1 MLNKP
6 LDLVE
11 LLVPECSALKRN
23 VDMQDVME
31 RYDLIIGGE
40 KVQTSE
46 YLEIR
51 DPGNG
56 ELVGECPV
64 ATKADLDRAVAS
76 AREAYKSWSQSS
88 DQERKDAVIR
98 IADAIHANMEEL
110 AQLLTREQG
119 KPLNGLGSRFE
130 LHGAEAWAR
139 HTGSLELPVEVLHE
153 DETGRVELH
162 RKPLGVV
169 GSITPWNFPILIAIW
184 HLVPAI
190 RTGNTVV
197 IKPSPYTPLST
208 MRLVEILNRVLPRGV
223 LNVVAG
229 RDDLGQMMSE
239 HPGIQKIVFTG
250 SCATGKKVMQAASSN
265 LKRVTLELGG
275 NDAGIVL
282 PDADPKEI
290 AERLFWGA
298 FINNGQTCAALKRL
312 YVPENI
318 YDEVCDALVDYAK
331 NVPVGHGLDEDSVLG
346 PIQNKMQ
353 YDKVVELVEDAKR
366 NGARVLCGGEAPD
379 GPGFFYPV
387 TIVADA
393 TDGMRIVDEEQF
405 GPVLPVIRYTDLEDA
420 VERANG
426 LDVGLGGSAWSS
438 DVDKAKAVASR
449 LECGTAWVNN
459 HGAIKPFAPFG
470 GVKGSGL
477 GVEFG
482 ELGLKEYTSVQVVHQ

>member
-1 MLNKP
+1 MKHY
-6 LDLVE
+6 
-11 LLVPECSALKRN
+11 A
-23 VDMQDVME
+23 
-31 RYDLIIGGE
+31 LIIGGE
-40 KVQTSE
+40 KVATSE
-46 YLEIR
+46 LMEIR
-51 DPGNG
+51 DPATG
-56 ELVGECPV
+56 EVVGECPV
-64 ATKADLDRAVAS
+64 ATRQDLDRAVDA
-76 AREAYKSWSQSS
+76 AQEAYKSWSRSS
-88 DQERKDAVIR
+88 DEERKAAVNR
-98 IADAIHANMEEL
+98 MADAIHANMDEL
-110 AQLLTREQG
+110 AELLTREQG
-119 KPLNGLGSRFE
+119 KPLNGMGSRFE
-130 LHGAEAWAR
+130 LHGAEAWTRYTA
-139 HTGSLELPVEVLHE
+139 TLDLPVEVLQD

-169 GSITPWNFPILIAIW
+169 GSITPWNFPILIGIW
-184 HLVPAI
+184 HLVPAV

-197 IKPSPYTPLST
+197 IKPSPNTPLST
-208 MRLVEILNRVLPRGV
+208 IRLVEILNEVLPPGV

-229 RDDLGQMMSE
+229 RDELGQMMTE
-239 HPGIQKIVFTG
+239 HPQIQKIVFTG
-250 SCATGKKVMQAASSN
+250 SCQTGKKVMQSAADT

-282 PDADPKEI
+282 PDADPREI

-312 YVPENI
+312 YVPDNI
-318 YDEVCDALVDYAK
+318 YDAVCDALVEYAA
-331 NVPVGHGLDEDSVLG
+331 NVAVGPGLDEQNMLG

-353 YDKVVELVEDAKR
+353 YDKVVGLVEDAKR
-366 NGARVLCGGEAPD
+366 RGGRVLCGGEEPD

-387 TIVADA
+387 TIVADV

-405 GPVLPVIRYTDLEDA
+405 GPVLPVIRYSDVEDA
-420 VERANG
+420 IGRANR

-438 DVDKAKAVASR
+438 DVEKAKAVAER

-482 ELGLKEYTSVQVVHQ
+482 KLGLEEYTSVQVVHQ

>member
-1 MLNKP
+1 MKRF
-6 LDLVE
+6 E
-11 LLVPECSALKRN
+11 LT
-23 VDMQDVME
+23 
-31 RYDLIIGGE
+31 IGGQQ
-40 KVQTSE
+40 VPTSE
-46 YLEIR
+46 YFEIR
-51 DPGNG
+51 DPSTG
-56 ELVGECPV
+56 EVVGECPV
-64 ATKADLDRAVAS
+64 GTSVELDRAVEA

-88 DQERKDAVIR
+88 DQERKDAVNR
-98 IADAIHANMEEL
+98 IADKVHEHMEEL
-110 AQLLTREQG
+110 AELLTREQG
-119 KPLNGLGSRFE
+119 KPLNGMGSRFE

-139 HTGSLELPVEVLHE
+139 YTGTLELPVEVLSD

-184 HLVPAI
+184 HIVPAI

-208 MRLVEILNRVLPRGV
+208 IRMVEILNEVLPTGV

-229 RDDLGQMMSE
+229 RDNLGQMMTE
-239 HPGIQKIVFTG
+239 HPNIQKIVFTG

-282 PDADPKEI
+282 PDANPKEI
-290 AERLFWGA
+290 AEKLFWGA

-312 YVPENI
+312 YVPDNI
-318 YDEVCDALVDYAK
+318 YDEVCEALVEVAGQ
-331 NVPVGHGLDEDSVLG
+331 VPVGPGLDEKSILG
-346 PIQNKMQ
+346 PIQNRMQ
-353 YDKVVELVEDAKR
+353 YDKVVDLVEDAKR
-366 NGARVLCGGEAPD
+366 QGARILCGGEAPD
-379 GPGFFYPV
+379 GAGFFYPV
-387 TIVADA
+387 TIVADV

-405 GPVLPVIRYTDLEDA
+405 GPVLPVIRYSDVDDA
-420 VERANG
+420 VERANR

-449 LECGTAWVNN
+449 LECGTAWVNS
-459 HGAIKPFAPFG
+459 HGGIKPFAPFG
-470 GVKGSGL
+470 GVKGSGI

-482 ELGLKEYTSVQVVHQ
+482 KLGLEEYTSVQVVHH

>member
-1 MLNKP
+1 M
-6 LDLVE
+6 
-11 LLVPECSALKRN
+11 AKRY
-23 VDMQDVME
+23 E
-31 RYDLIIGGE
+31 LIIGGK
-40 KVQTSE
+40 KVPTAE
-46 YLEIR
+46 HIEIR
-51 DPGNG
+51 DPGSG
-56 ELVGECPV
+56 QVVGECPV
-64 ATKADLDRAVAS
+64 ATSEDLDCALNA
-76 AREAYKSWSQSS
+76 AREAYKSWSQSG
-88 DQERKDAVIR
+88 DEDRKAAVGR
-98 IADAIHANMEEL
+98 IADTIHANMEEL
-110 AQLLTREQG
+110 AELLTREQG
-119 KPLNGLGSRFE
+119 KPLNGMGSRFE

-139 HTGSLELPVEVLHE
+139 HTGSLELPVEVLSD
-153 DETGRVELH
+153 DESGRVELH

-169 GSITPWNFPILIAIW
+169 GSITPWNFPLLIAIW
-184 HLVPAI
+184 HVVPAI

-197 IKPSPYTPLST
+197 LKPSPYTPLST
-208 MRLVEILNRVLPRGV
+208 IRLVELLNEVLPPGV

-229 RDDLGQMMSE
+229 RDELGQMMTE
-239 HPGIQKIVFTG
+239 HPHIQKIVFTG
-250 SCATGKKVMQAASSN
+250 SCATGKKVMQTASTT

-312 YVPENI
+312 YVPDEI

-331 NVPVGHGLDEDSVLG
+331 NVSVGHGLDENSILG
-346 PIQNKMQ
+346 PIQNRKQ
-353 YDKVVELVEDAKR
+353 YEKVVELVEDAKR

-420 VERANG
+420 IERANG
-426 LDVGLGGSAWSS
+426 LDVGLGGSAWSA
-438 DVDKAKAVASR
+438 DPEKAKAVAHR
-449 LECGTAWVNN
+449 LECGTAWVNS
-459 HGAIKPFAPFG
+459 HGGIKPFAPFG
-470 GVKGSGL
+470 GVKGSGI

-482 ELGLKEYTSVQVVHQ
+482 ELGLKEYTSVQVVHH

>member
-1 MLNKP
+1 
-6 LDLVE
+6 VE
-11 LLVPECSALKRN
+11 AAVAKRF
-23 VDMQDVME
+23 
-31 RYDLIIGGE
+31 DLIIGGE
-40 KVQTSE
+40 TVATSDHFD
-46 YLEIR
+46 IR
-51 DPGNG
+51 DPATG
-56 ELVGECPV
+56 EVVGECPV
-64 ATKADLDRAVAS
+64 ATKEDLDRAVAS
-76 AREAYKSWSQSS
+76 ARDAYESWSKSS
-88 DQERKDAVIR
+88 EEERKGAVSR

-110 AQLLTREQG
+110 AELLTREQG

-139 HTGSLELPVEVLHE
+139 HTGALDLPVEVLQD
-153 DETGRVELH
+153 DESGRVELH

-169 GSITPWNFPILIAIW
+169 GSITPWNFPILIAVW
-184 HLVPAI
+184 HVVPAI
-190 RTGNTVV
+190 RAGNTVV

-208 MRLVEILNRVLPRGV
+208 IRLVEILNEILPKGV

-229 RDDLGQMMSE
+229 HNDLGQMMTE
-239 HPGIQKIVFTG
+239 HHGIQKIVFTG
-250 SCATGKKVMQAASSN
+250 SCATGKKVMQAASGN

-282 PDADPKEI
+282 PDADPNEI

-312 YVPENI
+312 YVPDPI
-318 YDEVCDALVDYAK
+318 YDEVCEALVGYAS
-331 NVPVGHGLDEDSVLG
+331 NVRVGHGLDENSALG

-353 YDKVVELVEDAKR
+353 YEKIVELVEDAKR
-366 NGARVLCGGEAPD
+366 EGARILCGGEAPD
-379 GPGFFYPV
+379 GAGFFYPV

-393 TDGMRIVDEEQF
+393 KDGMRIVDEEQF

-420 VERANG
+420 IERANR

-438 DVDKAKAVASR
+438 DVEKAKAVAAR

>member
-1 MLNKP
+1 MK
-6 LDLVE
+6 
-11 LLVPECSALKRN
+11 
-23 VDMQDVME
+23 
-31 RYDLIIGGE
+31 RYDLVIGGE
-40 KVQTSE
+40 KVATAE
-46 YLEIR
+46 HVEIR
-51 DPGNG
+51 DPATG
-56 ELVGECPV
+56 EVVGECPV
-64 ATKADLDRAVAS
+64 ATRQELDRAVAA
-76 AREAYKSWSQSS
+76 AREAYKSWSASS
-88 DQERKDAVIR
+88 NEDRKEAVNR
-98 IADAIHANMEEL
+98 IADAVHSHMDEL
-110 AQLLTREQG
+110 AELLTREQG
-119 KPLNGLGSRFE
+119 KPLNGRGSRFE

-139 HTGSLELPVEVLHE
+139 HTGTLELPVEVLHD

-184 HLVPAI
+184 HIVPAI

-197 IKPSPYTPLST
+197 VKPSPYTPLST
-208 MRLVEILNRVLPRGV
+208 IRLVEILNEVLPKGV

-229 RDDLGQMMSE
+229 RDDLGQMMTE
-239 HPGIQKIVFTG
+239 HPNIQKIVFTG
-250 SCATGKKVMQAASSN
+250 SCATGKKVMQTASST

-318 YDEVCDALVDYAK
+318 YDEVCEALVEYAGQ
-331 NVPVGHGLDEDSVLG
+331 VAVGPGLDENNVLG

-353 YDKVVELVEDAKR
+353 YDKVVGLVEDAR
-366 NGARVLCGGEAPD
+366 RQGARILCGGEAPQ
-379 GPGFFYPV
+379 GPGLFYPV
-387 TIVADA
+387 TIVADV

-405 GPVLPVIRYTDLEDA
+405 GPVLRVIRYSDLEDA
-420 VERANG
+420 IDRANR

-438 DVDKAKAVASR
+438 DPEKAKAVAAR

-470 GVKGSGL
+470 GVKGSGI

-482 ELGLKEYTSVQVVHQ
+482 KLGLEEYTAVQVVHQ

>member
-1 MLNKP
+1 MI
-6 LDLVE
+6 
-11 LLVPECSALKRN
+11 
-23 VDMQDVME
+23 E
-31 RYDLIIGGE
+31 RYELIIGGE
-40 KVQTSE
+40 KVATTVHM
-46 YLEIR
+46 EIR
-51 DPGNG
+51 DPGTA
-56 ELVGECPV
+56 EMVGECPV
-64 ATKADLDRAVAS
+64 ATREDLDRAVDV
-76 AREAYKSWSQSS
+76 AREAYKSWSHSS
-88 DQERKDAVIR
+88 DEERKEAVSR
-98 IADAIHANMEEL
+98 IADTIHANIEEL
-110 AQLLTREQG
+110 AELLTREQG
-119 KPLNGLGSRFE
+119 KPLNGMGSRFE

-139 HTGSLELPVEVLHE
+139 YTGSLELPVEILSD

-169 GSITPWNFPILIAIW
+169 GSITPWNFPVLIAIW
-184 HLVPAI
+184 HIVPAI

-197 IKPSPYTPLST
+197 IKPSPHTPLST
-208 MRLVEILNRVLPRGV
+208 IRLVELLNEALPKGV

-229 RDDLGQMMSE
+229 RDDLGQMMTE
-239 HPGIQKIVFTG
+239 HPQIQKIVFTG
-250 SCATGKKVMQAASSN
+250 SCATGRKVMQTASGT

-282 PDADPKEI
+282 PDANPKEI

-312 YVPENI
+312 YVSDNI
-318 YDEVCDALVDYAK
+318 YDEVCEVLADYAK
-331 NVPVGHGLDEDSVLG
+331 NITVGHGLDENSVLG

-353 YDKVVELVEDAKR
+353 YDKVVDLVEDAKR
-366 NGARVLCGGEAPD
+366 SGARVLCGGEAPD
-379 GPGFFYPV
+379 GDGFFYPV

-405 GPVLPVIRYTDLEDA
+405 GPVLPVIRYTDVEDA
-420 VERANG
+420 IERANA

-438 DVDKAKAVASR
+438 DVEKARQVASR

-482 ELGLKEYTSVQVVHQ
+482 KLGLEEYTSIQVVHQ

>member
-1 MLNKP
+1 M
-6 LDLVE
+6 
-11 LLVPECSALKRN
+11 
-23 VDMQDVME
+23 
-31 RYDLIIGGE
+31 
-40 KVQTSE
+40 
-46 YLEIR
+46 
-51 DPGNG
+51 
-56 ELVGECPV
+56 
-64 ATKADLDRAVAS
+64 
-76 AREAYKSWSQSS
+76 
-88 DQERKDAVIR
+88 
-98 IADAIHANMEEL
+98 
-110 AQLLTREQG
+110 
-119 KPLNGLGSRFE
+119 GSRFE

-139 HTGSLELPVEVLHE
+139 HTGTLELPVEVLSDGE
-153 DETGRVELH
+153 AGRVELH

-197 IKPSPYTPLST
+197 IKPSPYTPLGT
-208 MRLVEILNRVLPRGV
+208 IRLVELLNEVLPKGV

-229 RDDLGQMMSE
+229 RDDLGQMMTE
-239 HPGIQKIVFTG
+239 HPHIQKIVFTG
-250 SCATGKKVMQAASSN
+250 SCATGRKVMQTASST

-282 PDADPKEI
+282 PDANPKEI

-312 YVPENI
+312 YVPDNI

-331 NVPVGHGLDEDSVLG
+331 SVTVGHGLEENSVLG
-346 PIQNKMQ
+346 PIQNQMQ
-353 YDKVVELVEDAKR
+353 YDKVVDLVEDAKR
-366 NGARVLCGGEAPD
+366 NGARILCGGEAPE

-387 TIVADA
+387 TIVAGA

-405 GPVLPVIRYTDLEDA
+405 GPVLPVIRYTELDDA
-420 VERANG
+420 IERANA

-438 DVDKAKAVASR
+438 DPDKAKAVAAR

>member
-1 MLNKP
+1 MAK
-6 LDLVE
+6 
-11 LLVPECSALKRN
+11 
-23 VDMQDVME
+23 
-31 RYDLIIGGE
+31 RYDLVIDGE
-40 KVQTSE
+40 KVATSE
-46 YLEIR
+46 HFEIR
-51 DPGNG
+51 DPGTG
-56 ELVGECPV
+56 EVVGECPI
-64 ATKADLDRAVAS
+64 ATRDDLDRAVAA
-76 AREAYKSWSQSS
+76 ARQAYKSWSMSS
-88 DQERKDAVIR
+88 DQERKDAVNR
-98 IADAIHANMEEL
+98 VADAIHANMEEL
-110 AQLLTREQG
+110 AELLTREQG

-139 HTGSLELPVEVLHE
+139 HTGTLELPIEVLHD

-184 HLVPAI
+184 HVVPAI
-190 RTGNTVV
+190 RTGNTVI

-208 MRLVEILNRVLPRGV
+208 IRLVEILNGVLPKGV

-229 RDDLGQMMSE
+229 RDDLGQMMTE
-239 HPGIQKIVFTG
+239 HPDIQKIVFTG
-250 SCATGKKVMQAASSN
+250 SCATGKKVMQTASN
-265 LKRVTLELGG
+265 TLKRVTLELGG

-282 PDADPKEI
+282 PDAQPKEI

-312 YVPENI
+312 YVPDAI

-331 NVPVGHGLDEDSVLG
+331 NVPVGHGLDESSVLG

-353 YDKVVELVEDAKR
+353 YDMVVDLVEDAKR
-366 NGARVLCGGEAPD
+366 SGARVLCGGEAPE
-379 GPGFFYPV
+379 GRGFFYPV

-420 VERANG
+420 IERANG

-438 DVDKAKAVASR
+438 DVGKAKAVAAR
-449 LECGTAWVNN
+449 LECGTAWINN

>member
-1 MLNKP
+1 
-6 LDLVE
+6 
-11 LLVPECSALKRN
+11 
-23 VDMQDVME
+23 MQDVME
-31 RYDLIIGGE
+31 RYGLIIGGE

-46 YLEIR
+46 SFEIQ
-51 DPGNG
+51 DPATG
-56 ELVGECPV
+56 EVVGECPI
-64 ATKADLDRAVAS
+64 ATRDELDRAVNA

-88 DQERKDAVIR
+88 DGERKAAVNR
-98 IADAIHANMEEL
+98 IADKVHEHMEEL
-110 AQLLTREQG
+110 AELLTREQG

-139 HTGSLELPVEVLHE
+139 HTGTLELPVEVLSD
-153 DETGRVELH
+153 DENGRVELH

-169 GSITPWNFPILIAIW
+169 GSITPWNFPVLIGIW
-184 HLVPAI
+184 HIVPAI

-208 MRLVEILNRVLPRGV
+208 IRLVEILNEVLPKGV
-223 LNVVAG
+223 LNVVTG
-229 RDDLGQMMSE
+229 RNDLGQMMTE
-239 HPGIQKIVFTG
+239 HPDIQKIVFTG
-250 SCATGKKVMQAASSN
+250 SCDTGKKVMRAASSN

-312 YVPENI
+312 YVPDEI
-318 YDEVCDALVDYAK
+318 YDEVCDALVDYAQQ
-331 NVPVGHGLDEDSVLG
+331 VTVGHGLDENSVLG

-366 NGARVLCGGEAPD
+366 NGARILCGGEAPD

-393 TDGMRIVDEEQF
+393 MDGMRIVDEEQF
-405 GPVLPVIRYTDLEDA
+405 GPVLPIIRYIDVEDA
-420 VERANG
+420 IERANG
-426 LDVGLGGSAWSS
+426 LDLGLGGSAWSS
-438 DVDKAKAVASR
+438 DPEKAKAVAAR

-470 GVKGSGL
+470 GLKGSGI

-482 ELGLKEYTSVQVVHQ
+482 KLGLEEYTAVQVVHQ

>member
-1 MLNKP
+1 M
-6 LDLVE
+6 
-11 LLVPECSALKRN
+11 AKRF
-23 VDMQDVME
+23 
-31 RYDLIIGGE
+31 DLIIGGE
-40 KVQTSE
+40 TVATSDHFD
-46 YLEIR
+46 IR
-51 DPGNG
+51 DPATG
-56 ELVGECPV
+56 EVVGECPV
-64 ATKADLDRAVAS
+64 ATKEDLDRAVAS
-76 AREAYKSWSQSS
+76 ARDAYESWSKSS
-88 DQERKDAVIR
+88 EEERKGAVSR

-110 AQLLTREQG
+110 AELLTREQG

-139 HTGSLELPVEVLHE
+139 HTGTLDLPVEVLQD
-153 DETGRVELH
+153 DESGRVELH

-169 GSITPWNFPILIAIW
+169 GSITPWNFPILIAVW
-184 HLVPAI
+184 HVVPAI
-190 RTGNTVV
+190 RAGNTVV

-208 MRLVEILNRVLPRGV
+208 IRLVEILNEILPKGV

-229 RDDLGQMMSE
+229 HNDLGQMMTE
-239 HPGIQKIVFTG
+239 HHGIQKIVFTG
-250 SCATGKKVMQAASSN
+250 SCATGKKVMQAASGN

-282 PDADPKEI
+282 PDADPNEI

-312 YVPENI
+312 YVPDPI
-318 YDEVCDALVDYAK
+318 YDEVCEALVGYAS
-331 NVPVGHGLDEDSVLG
+331 NVRVGHGLDENSALG

-353 YDKVVELVEDAKR
+353 YEKIVELVEDAKR
-366 NGARVLCGGEAPD
+366 EGARILCGGEAPD
-379 GPGFFYPV
+379 GAGFFYPV

-393 TDGMRIVDEEQF
+393 KDGMRIVDEEQF

-420 VERANG
+420 IERANR

-438 DVDKAKAVASR
+438 DVEKAKAVAAR

>member
-1 MLNKP
+1 
-6 LDLVE
+6 V
-11 LLVPECSALKRN
+11 AKRY
-23 VDMQDVME
+23 E
-31 RYDLIIGGE
+31 LIIGGA
-40 KVQTSE
+40 KVPAAE
-46 YLEIR
+46 HLEIR
-51 DPGNG
+51 DPGSG

-64 ATKADLDRAVAS
+64 ATREDLDRAVNA
-76 AREAYKSWSQSS
+76 ARDAYKSWSKSS
-88 DQERKDAVIR
+88 DEERKAAVGR
-98 IADAIHANMEEL
+98 IADTIHANMEEL
-110 AQLLTREQG
+110 AELLTREQG
-119 KPLNGLGSRFE
+119 KPLNGMGSRFE

-139 HTGSLELPVEVLHE
+139 HTGSLELPVEVLSD
-153 DETGRVELH
+153 DESGRVELH

-169 GSITPWNFPILIAIW
+169 GSITPWNFPLLIAIW
-184 HLVPAI
+184 HVVPAI

-197 IKPSPYTPLST
+197 LKPSPYTPLST
-208 MRLVEILNRVLPRGV
+208 IRLVELLNEVLPPGV

-229 RDDLGQMMSE
+229 RDELGQMMTE
-239 HPGIQKIVFTG
+239 HPDIQKIVFTG
-250 SCATGKKVMQAASSN
+250 SCATGKKVMQTASTT

-282 PDADPKEI
+282 LDADPKEI

-312 YVPENI
+312 YVPDAI

-331 NVPVGHGLDEDSVLG
+331 NVSVGHGLDENSILG
-346 PIQNKMQ
+346 PIQNRMQ
-353 YDKVVELVEDAKR
+353 YQKVVELVEDAKR
-366 NGARVLCGGEAPD
+366 NGARVLCGGEAPE

-420 VERANG
+420 IESANR

-438 DVDKAKAVASR
+438 DPEKAKAVAHR
-449 LECGTAWVNN
+449 LECGTAWINS
-459 HGAIKPFAPFG
+459 HGGIKPFAPFG
-470 GVKGSGL
+470 GVKGSGI

-482 ELGLKEYTSVQVVHQ
+482 ELGLKEYTSVQVVHH

>member
-1 MLNKP
+1 
-6 LDLVE
+6 
-11 LLVPECSALKRN
+11 
-23 VDMQDVME
+23 MQDVME
-31 RYDLIIGGE
+31 RYGLIIGGE
-40 KVQTSE
+40 KVPTSE
-46 YLEIR
+46 YMEVR
-51 DPGNG
+51 DPGSG

-64 ATKADLDRAVAS
+64 ATKEDLDRAVKA

-88 DQERKDAVIR
+88 DDERKAAVNR
-98 IADAIHANMEEL
+98 IADKLHEHMEEL
-110 AQLLTREQG
+110 AELLTREQG
-119 KPLNGLGSRFE
+119 KPLGGMGSRFE

-139 HTGSLELPVEVLHE
+139 HTGTLELPVEVLSD

-169 GSITPWNFPILIAIW
+169 GSILPWNFPILIAIW
-184 HLVPAI
+184 HFVPAI

-197 IKPSPYTPLST
+197 IKPSPHTPLST
-208 MRLVEILNRVLPRGV
+208 IRLVEILNEVLPKGV

-229 RDDLGQMMSE
+229 RDDLGQMMTE
-239 HPGIQKIVFTG
+239 HPDIRKIVFTG
-250 SCATGKKVMQAASSN
+250 SCGTGKKVMQAASGN

-275 NDAGIVL
+275 NDAGIVR
-282 PDADPKEI
+282 PDANPKEI

-312 YVPENI
+312 YVPDEI

-331 NVPVGHGLDEDSVLG
+331 TVTVGHGLDDDSVLG

-353 YDKVVELVEDAKR
+353 YDKVVELVEDARR
-366 NGARVLCGGEAPD
+366 NGARVLCGGEAPE

-405 GPVLPVIRYTDLEDA
+405 GPVLPVIRYKDLDDA
-420 VERANG
+420 IERANA
-426 LDVGLGGSAWSS
+426 LDVGLGGSAWSA
-438 DVDKAKAVASR
+438 DPEKAKAVAHR
-449 LECGTAWVNN
+449 LECGTAWVNG
-459 HGAIKPFAPFG
+459 HGGIKPFAPFG
-470 GVKGSGL
+470 GVKGSGI
-477 GVEFG
+477 GIEFG

>member
-1 MLNKP
+1 MK
-6 LDLVE
+6 
-11 LLVPECSALKRN
+11 
-23 VDMQDVME
+23 
-31 RYDLIIGGE
+31 RYDLVIGGE
-40 KVQTSE
+40 KVATAE
-46 YLEIR
+46 HVEIR
-51 DPGNG
+51 DPATG
-56 ELVGECPV
+56 EVVGECPV
-64 ATKADLDRAVAS
+64 ATRQELDRAVAA
-76 AREAYKSWSQSS
+76 AREAYKSWSASS
-88 DQERKDAVIR
+88 NEDRKEAVNR
-98 IADAIHANMEEL
+98 IADAVHSHMDEL
-110 AQLLTREQG
+110 AELLTREQG
-119 KPLNGLGSRFE
+119 KPLNGMGSRFE

-139 HTGSLELPVEVLHE
+139 HTGTLELPVEVLHD

-184 HLVPAI
+184 HIVPAI

-197 IKPSPYTPLST
+197 VKPSPYTPLST
-208 MRLVEILNRVLPRGV
+208 IRLVEILNEVLPKGV

-229 RDDLGQMMSE
+229 RDDLGQMMTE
-239 HPGIQKIVFTG
+239 HPNIQKIVFTG
-250 SCATGKKVMQAASSN
+250 SCATGKKVMQTASST

-318 YDEVCDALVDYAK
+318 YDEVCEALVEYAGQ
-331 NVPVGHGLDEDSVLG
+331 VSVGPGLDEKNVLG

-353 YDKVVELVEDAKR
+353 YDKVVGLVEDAR
-366 NGARVLCGGEAPD
+366 RQGARVLCGGEAPQ

-387 TIVADA
+387 TIVADV

-405 GPVLPVIRYTDLEDA
+405 GPVLPVIRYSDLEDA
-420 VERANG
+420 IDRANR

-438 DVDKAKAVASR
+438 DPEKAKAVAAR

-470 GVKGSGL
+470 GVKGSGI

-482 ELGLKEYTSVQVVHQ
+482 KLGLEEYTAVQVVHQ

>member
-1 MLNKP
+1 M
-6 LDLVE
+6 E
-11 LLVPECSALKRN
+11 QALMN
-23 VDMQDVME
+23 

-40 KVQTSE
+40 RVSTAE
-46 YLEIR
+46 RLEIR
-51 DPGNG
+51 DPATGD
-56 ELVGECPV
+56 LVGECPV
-64 ATKADLDRAVAS
+64 ATRVELDQAVA
-76 AREAYKSWSQSS
+76 AAKEAYKSWSLSTN
-88 DQERKDAVIR
+88 DERKAAVGRMADAVHSHM
-98 IADAIHANMEEL
+98 DEL
-110 AQLLTREQG
+110 AELLTREQG
-119 KPLNGLGSRFE
+119 KPLNGMGSRFE

-139 HTGSLELPVEVLHE
+139 HTGSLELPVEVLND

-169 GSITPWNFPILIAIW
+169 ASITPWNFPILIAIW

-208 MRLVEILNRVLPRGV
+208 IRLVEILNEVLPKGV
-223 LNVVAG
+223 LNVVTG
-229 RDDLGQMMSE
+229 RDDLGSMLTA
-239 HPGIQKIVFTG
+239 HPNVQKIVFTG
-250 SCATGKKVMQAASSN
+250 SCATGKKVMQSAADT

-282 PDADPKEI
+282 ADADPKEI

-318 YDEVCDALVDYAK
+318 YEEVCEALVDYASQ
-331 NVPVGHGLDEDSVLG
+331 VSVGPGLDEKNMLG

-353 YDKVVELVEDAKR
+353 YDKVVDLVEDAKR
-366 NGARVLCGGEAPD
+366 SGARILCGGEAPGGD
-379 GPGFFYPV
+379 GFFYPV

-405 GPVLPVIRYTDLEDA
+405 GPVLPVIRYTNLEDA
-420 VERANG
+420 IEHANG

-438 DVDKAKAVASR
+438 DIEKAKQVASR

-482 ELGLKEYTSVQVVHQ
+482 KLGLEEYTTIQVVHQ

>member
-1 MLNKP
+1 MAK
-6 LDLVE
+6 
-11 LLVPECSALKRN
+11 
-23 VDMQDVME
+23 
-31 RYDLIIGGE
+31 RYDLVIDGE
-40 KVQTSE
+40 KVATSE
-46 YLEIR
+46 HFEIR
-51 DPGNG
+51 DPGTG
-56 ELVGECPV
+56 EVVGECPI
-64 ATKADLDRAVAS
+64 ATRDDLDRAVAA
-76 AREAYKSWSQSS
+76 ARQAYKSWSMSS
-88 DQERKDAVIR
+88 DQERKDAVNR
-98 IADAIHANMEEL
+98 VADAIHANMEEL
-110 AQLLTREQG
+110 AELLTREQG

-139 HTGSLELPVEVLHE
+139 HTGTLELPIEVLHD

-184 HLVPAI
+184 HVVPAI
-190 RTGNTVV
+190 RTGNTVI

-208 MRLVEILNRVLPRGV
+208 IRLVEILNGVLPKGV

-229 RDDLGQMMSE
+229 RDDLGQMMTE
-239 HPGIQKIVFTG
+239 HPDIQKIVFTG
-250 SCATGKKVMQAASSN
+250 SCATGKKVMQTASN
-265 LKRVTLELGG
+265 TLKRVTLELGG

-282 PDADPKEI
+282 PDAQPKEI

-312 YVPENI
+312 YVPDAI

-331 NVPVGHGLDEDSVLG
+331 NVPVGHGLDESSVLG

-353 YDKVVELVEDAKR
+353 YDKVVDLVEDAKR
-366 NGARVLCGGEAPD
+366 SGARVLCGGEAPE

-420 VERANG
+420 IERANG

-438 DVDKAKAVASR
+438 DVGKAKAVAAR
-449 LECGTAWVNN
+449 LECGTAWINN

>member
-1 MLNKP
+1 M
-6 LDLVE
+6 
-11 LLVPECSALKRN
+11 
-23 VDMQDVME
+23 
-31 RYDLIIGGE
+31 RYDLIIDGE
-40 KVQTSE
+40 RVPTSDHM
-46 YLEIR
+46 EIR
-51 DPGNG
+51 DPASG

-64 ATKADLDRAVAS
+64 AARADLDRAVNA
-76 AREAYKSWSQSS
+76 ARQAYKSWSRSS
-88 DQERKDAVIR
+88 DEERKAAVNA
-98 IADAIHANMEEL
+98 IADTIHANMEEL
-110 AQLLTREQG
+110 AELLTREQG
-119 KPLNGLGSRFE
+119 KPLNGMGSRFE

-139 HTGSLELPVEVLHE
+139 HTGTLELPVEVLSDGE
-153 DETGRVELH
+153 AGRVELH

-197 IKPSPYTPLST
+197 IKPSPYTPLGT
-208 MRLVEILNRVLPRGV
+208 IRLVELLNEVLPKGV

-229 RDDLGQMMSE
+229 RDDLGQMMTE
-239 HPGIQKIVFTG
+239 HPHIQKIVFTG
-250 SCATGKKVMQAASSN
+250 SCATGRKVMQTASST

-282 PDADPKEI
+282 PDANPKEI

-312 YVPENI
+312 YVPDNI

-331 NVPVGHGLDEDSVLG
+331 SVTVGHGLEENSVLG
-346 PIQNKMQ
+346 PIQNQMQ
-353 YDKVVELVEDAKR
+353 YDKVVDLVEDAKR
-366 NGARVLCGGEAPD
+366 NGARILCGGEAPE

-387 TIVADA
+387 TIVAGA

-405 GPVLPVIRYTDLEDA
+405 GPVLPVIRYTDLDDA
-420 VERANG
+420 IERANA

-438 DVDKAKAVASR
+438 DPDKAKAVAAR